1 MGGVRPDHGEGAAA
15 VASCWEAVLTEIY
28 LCNICLFLS
37 EMLRRNGRG
46 QTHPVQQLASE
57 LTIQALRLT
66 RTTVLHVAPSSGHR
80 QCTELPRDV
89 WLPEPGYNMPDGL

>member
-1 MGGVRPDHGEGAAA
+1 
-15 VASCWEAVLTEIY
+15 
-28 LCNICLFLS
+28 
-37 EMLRRNGRG
+37 
-46 QTHPVQQLASE
+46 VQQLASE